1 MKRLNN
7 KGITTIEVII
17 SFVIV
22 VIITASLYTTV
33 SNYNQKR
40 LIEGYKAKI
49 YTYKNIVI

>member
-17 SFVIV
+17 SFVIT
-22 VIITASLYTTV
+22 VIITTSLYTTV

-40 LIEGYKAKI
+40 LIENYRSKI
-49 YTYKNIVI
+49 